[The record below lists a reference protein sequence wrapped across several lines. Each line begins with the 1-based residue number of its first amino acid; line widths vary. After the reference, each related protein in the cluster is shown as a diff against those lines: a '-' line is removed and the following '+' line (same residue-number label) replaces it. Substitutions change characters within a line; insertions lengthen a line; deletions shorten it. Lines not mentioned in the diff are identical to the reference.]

1 MCAHSNNPKHI
12 LNTPGSNKTSMKECV
27 CLEDISKPLYHMI
40 TDKKTRSHWL
50 LDGTLNKNL

>member
-27 CLEDISKPLYHMI
+27 CLEDISKPLYHLI

-50 LDGTLNKNL
+50 VGWYTE